1 MAAFGGKVDTYRSK
15 DAKTNS
21 MTFSTLRDRCR
32 RESDYIITLVFTNEV
47 SLFITWLLLKTRV
60 TPNHVTIASLACG
73 IMCGFSYLS
82 GWFFFGSF
90 FLFMSHVLDCADGNL
105 ARAKEMFSPFGRWLD
120 SIGDKTADVFIFLC
134 VGLYFYKNNDSNIW
148 IILALLDA
156 LLLLLYYYIVDIA
169 LSLGIS
175 DKKQKITSLM
185 IKGVHVKWGILEPV
199 IYGFVILAPLGL
211 IKLQLVLLFILIIS
225 GFIYQF
231 YKNYKLFKVPS

>member
-1 MAAFGGKVDTYRSK
+1 MDEAVGKMGYAVQEGGFQAADEPFVLCGGGEMKYSLRESTLCYFFFNRNLFIKMAAFGGRVDTYRSK

-60 TPNHVTIASLACG
+60 MPNHVTIASLACG
-73 IMCGFSYLS
+73 IICGFSYLA

-134 VGLYFYKNNDSNIW
+134 VGLYFYKNNDSDIW
-148 IILALLDA
+148 TILALLDA

-175 DKKQKITSLM
+175 DKKQK
-185 IKGVHVKWGILEPV
+185 
-199 IYGFVILAPLGL
+199 
-211 IKLQLVLLFILIIS
+211 
-225 GFIYQF
+225 
-231 YKNYKLFKVPS
+231 